1 MKILLTGKLVII
13 YGKLLINNKMGY
25 CSIGNH
31 VSENY
36 IYAPI
41 TGLGANNTNISSY
54 GYAYIKPNEDRL
66 NVYLSGANTYAVVSI
81 AYICK

>member
-1 MKILLTGKLVII
+1 MTILVTGKLVIV

-25 CSIGNH
+25 CGLGNH
-31 VSENY
+31 VSAKY

-41 TGLGANNTNISSY
+41 TGLGASSNISAY

-66 NVYLSGANTYAVVSI
+66 NVYLSGANTYAIVCIS
-81 AYICK
+81 YICK